1 MRPLRIEF
9 GGAIYLVTS
18 SDNAREPILITNT
31 NRILFHDY
39 MIKEEP
45 TSTAR
50 LKTPGCTP

>member
-1 MRPLRIEF
+1 MSKPLRIEF

-31 NRILFHDY
+31 NRILFHD
-39 MIKEEP
+39 KEEP

-50 LKTPGCTP
+50 IKT